1 MKKKTLIIKRYCPGK
16 NSANPLKHFDGK
28 CHGPLPWERGW
39 SEALQAGRI
48 FHIFSWTTIIIKTFL
63 LLSFALGL
71 MLFMGCKNH
80 NKNKV
85 GAATETEEI
94 YSCSMHPQ
102 IIEHAP
108 GRCPICGMTLVKK
121 ENAAR
126 EISKVDLSTLLEP
139 VNNTVL
145 SSVPVTSVKFEKQ
158 QLRLNALGTV
168 EYDTRFMKTISAR
181 VSGRINKLYIK
192 YRFQPVRAGEKIM
205 ELYSP
210 ELLTA
215 QQNLLFLIKN
225 DPENKP
231 LIDAAKQRLLLLGM
245 HESDLQRMITNGN
258 AQPNVTVYSNYTGH
272 IHEAGQK
279 GYSPE
284 PVSFPT
290 ETPELTVKEGMYID
304 RGQPV
309 FQVNNMDHVW
319 ISLNLFP
326 GDNSLVKVGTPV
338 TIITETEPGKKIK
351 GKINFIEP
359 FYRDNSK
366 TVTARV
372 YLDNSALMIPVGS
385 QVTATVDV
393 NSTSG
398 NWLPESAVLSLGLD
412 KVVFLKEGKVFKV
425 KPVTTGITA
434 NNLIQITAGLNAK
447 DSVAANA
454 QFLVDSEGFIKV
466 KK

>member
-1 MKKKTLIIKRYCPGK
+1 MKRKTL
-16 NSANPLKHFDGK
+16 
-28 CHGPLPWERGW
+28 
-39 SEALQAGRI
+39 
-48 FHIFSWTTIIIKTFL
+48 IIKTFL
-63 LLSFALGL
+63 LLSIALGL
-71 MLFMGCKNH
+71 MVFIGCKDHSKARVTSN
-80 NKNKV
+80 
-85 GAATETEEI
+85 AETEEI
-94 YSCSMHPQ
+94 YTCSMHPQ
-102 IIEHAP
+102 VIEHAP
-108 GRCPICGMTLVKK
+108 GHCPICGMTLVKK
-121 ENAAR
+121 ENASR

-139 VNNTVL
+139 VNSTVL

-158 QLRLNALGTV
+158 RLQLSALGTV
-168 EYDTRFMKTISAR
+168 EYDTRYMKTISAR

-192 YRFQPVRAGEKIM
+192 YRFQPVRAGEKVM
-205 ELYSP
+205 EIYSP

-225 DPENKP
+225 DPENKT

-258 AQPNVTVYSNYTGH
+258 AQPNITVYSNYTGH
-272 IHEAGQK
+272 IHEAGQM
-279 GYSPE
+279 GYSGE

-290 ETPELTVKEGMYID
+290 ETPELTVKEGMYVD

-309 FQVNNMDHVW
+309 FQVNNMNHVW
-319 ISLNLFP
+319 ISLSLFP
-326 GDNSLVKVGTPV
+326 RDILLVKVGTPV
-338 TIITETEPGKKIK
+338 TIIPETEPDKKIVAT
-351 GKINFIEP
+351 INFIEP

-393 NSTSG
+393 NSSAG

-412 KVVFLKEGKVFKV
+412 KVIFLKEGKVFKV

-434 NNLIQITAGLNAK
+434 NNLIQITNGLSEK